1 MALPVRDDEIE
12 DIEIDLLLEA
22 VFRRYGYDYRNYARA
37 SARRRIVHLLKKTG
51 QKTVSEMIPRLLY
64 DREFFADILS
74 AFSITVTEMF
84 RDPGFYRA
92 LREEVI
98 PYLKTYPFIKVW
110 HAGCATGEE
119 VYSLAIFLKEEGFYD
134 RSTIFATDIN
144 DAALARAKEGIY
156 SLENMK
162 QNSLNYQKAGG
173 GASFSDYYQAHYDS
187 IIMNQSLKKHIT
199 FANHNLVTDSSFGE
213 MHLVFCRN
221 VLIYFDRTL
230 QNRVLRLFDDSLIH
244 GGFLCLGTK
253 ETIQFSDVEA
263 AFEQIDKRQTI
274 YRKKT
279 IPEAATRFGF

>member
-1 MALPVRDDEIE
+1 MRDHEIE
-12 DIEIDLLLEA
+12 DIEVDLLLEA
-22 VFRRYGYDYRNYARA
+22 IFRRYGYDYRNYARA
-37 SARRRIVHLLKKTG
+37 STKRRILHLLNKTG
-51 QKTVSEMIPRLLY
+51 RKTISELIPRLLY
-64 DREFFADILS
+64 DREFFAEILS
-74 AFSITVTEMF
+74 GFSITVTEMF

-98 PYLKTYPFIKVW
+98 PYLKTYPFVKVW

-156 SLENMK
+156 SLENMR
-162 QNSLNYQKAGG
+162 QNSLNYQMAGG
-173 GASFSDYYQAHYDS
+173 EASFSDYYQARYNAV
-187 IIMNQSLKKHIT
+187 IMNQSLKEHIT
-199 FANHNLVTDSSFGE
+199 FASHNLVTDSSFGE

-221 VLIYFDRTL
+221 VLIYFNKTL
-230 QNRVLRLFDDSLIH
+230 QNRVLRLFDDSLVY

-253 ETIQFSDVEA
+253 ETIQFSDVEV
-263 AFEQIDKRQTI
+263 AFEQIGKGQSI

-279 IPEAATRFGF
+279 IPEAGARFTF